1 MLANRQQN
9 RGRALS
15 AVCTLG
21 YEGRGLDEWVEALVE
36 ASVQVVVDVR
46 DVPISRRRGF
56 SKTALSQRL
65 AVDGIEYRH
74 VRSLGN
80 PRDLRHALKDGSL
93 AFGDFAPQF
102 RELLNDRH
110 DELLELAALAVKC
123 RICLVCF
130 EEDPTT
136 CHRSIVAEF
145 VASASDDALT
155 VEHLRHALCP

>member
-1 MLANRQQN
+1 M
-9 RGRALS
+9 S

-21 YEGRGLDEWVEALVE
+21 YEGRGLDEWVETLID

-65 AVDGIEYRH
+65 AAEGIEYRH

-80 PRDLRHALKDGSL
+80 PRELRHALKDGSL
-93 AFGDFAPQF
+93 AFRDFAPQF
-102 RELLNDRH
+102 RELLNHRH
-110 DELLELAALAVKC
+110 DELVELADLAVNS

-136 CHRSIVAEF
+136 CHRSIVAES
-145 VASASDDALT
+145 VIGASDAPLT
-155 VEHLRHALCP
+155 VEHLRHARRP

>member
-1 MLANRQQN
+1 M
-9 RGRALS
+9 S

-21 YEGRGLDEWVEALVE
+21 YEGRGLDEWVETLVD

-80 PRDLRHALKDGSL
+80 PRELRHALKDGSL
-93 AFGDFAPQF
+93 AFRDFAPQF
-102 RELLNDRH
+102 RELLNHRH
-110 DELLELAALAVKC
+110 DELLELADLAASS

-130 EEDPTT
+130 EEDPAT
-136 CHRSIVAEF
+136 CHRSIVAES
-145 VASASDDALT
+145 VVGASDAALT
-155 VEHLRHALCP
+155 VEHLRHARCS

>member
-1 MLANRQQN
+1 M
-9 RGRALS
+9 S

-21 YEGRGLDEWVEALVE
+21 YEGRGLDEWVGALVD
-36 ASVQVVVDVR
+36 ARVQVVVDVR

-65 AVDGIEYRH
+65 AADGIEYRH
-74 VRSLGN
+74 IRSLGN
-80 PRDLRHALKDGSL
+80 PRELRHALKDGSL
-93 AFGDFAPQF
+93 AFRDFAPQF
-102 RELLNDRH
+102 RELLNHRQD
-110 DELLELAALAVKC
+110 DLLELAALAVES

-145 VASASDDALT
+145 VVDASNAALT
-155 VEHLRHALCP
+155 VEHLRHAVCP